1 MKNYNFSIV
10 RCLKSEVVKEYMN
23 RKFATCNLQ
32 ELYTSFKEKH
42 RNVNIGF
49 SEFCALKPKWCALAG
64 LNITHA
70 VCVCSAHENV
80 LSCYCCKRI
89 LIWQKNYLKRGFFKT
104 LFEYCFLNIIGNVN
118 FFSDLKFEYYCERY
132 AEILTQVRL
141 K

>member
-1 MKNYNFSIV
+1 MIISVV

-89 LIWQKNYLKRGFFKT
+89 LIWQKKLEVFLRLY
-104 LFEYCFLNIIGNVN
+104 LNIV
-118 FFSDLKFEYYCERY
+118 F
-132 AEILTQVRL
+132 
-141 K
+141 